1 MTPTP
6 ACAARRL
13 LPLLL
18 ALTLSGCALLQGPS
32 PSPSPPVLPALPA
45 SLTTDDSADS
55 LDYSSRVRS
64 WLQRAA
70 DALSSSPPKRP
81 ACSETPPRSGGCS

>member
-6 ACAARRL
+6 ACAARL
-13 LPLLL
+13 LLLLLL
-18 ALTLSGCALLQGPS
+18 ALTLSGCALLRGP

-64 WLQRAA
+64 WLQKAA
-70 DALSSSPPKRP
+70 EELSSSPPKRP
-81 ACSETPPRSGGCS
+81 ACSETQPRSGGCS